1 MNRTFIA
8 LLFCLCMTGMPRPC
22 GGQAVQAP
30 KILIEEAVFDFHEV
44 DEGQIVTHDFIVR
57 NPGNQ
62 PLEIT
67 RVAPG

>member
-1 MNRTFIA
+1 MNRACIA
-8 LLFCLCMTGMPRPC
+8 LLFCLCMTAMPRPC

-30 KILIEEAVFDFHEV
+30 RILIEEPVFDFHEV

-57 NPGNQ
+57 NLGNR
-62 PLEIT
+62 PLEIK